1 MISLLPR
8 SNLLKKITGA
18 LPAILAVVLVYAI
31 FHITGIG
38 CPVRYATGI
47 SCPGCGMTRAWLSLL
62 RLDFAGAF
70 YYHPLFPLPA
80 VAVILYYFKDRI
92 PVNFY
97 RIWIFTLILLFSIIY
112 LLRLIGP
119 DDTIVSFR
127 PQEGF
132 IYRVA
137 RFFLRLF
144 GL

>member
-1 MISLLPR
+1 MTSLFPR
-8 SNLLKKITGA
+8 SNALKKITAA

-38 CPVRYATGI
+38 CPVRFITGI

-80 VAVILYYFKDRI
+80 VAVVLLHFKDKI
-92 PVNFY
+92 PVNLY
-97 RIWIFTLILLFSIIY
+97 KIWIFTLILLFSIIY

-119 DDTIVSFR
+119 DDAIVSFG

-137 RFFLRLF
+137 RLFLKLL